1 MNSTDIIGYLAAA
14 CTTLAF
20 IPQALKVLRTKDTSA
35 ISLTMYSVFTFG
47 VATWLAFGVLKS
59 EWPIIIANGIT
70 LILAAM
76 ILVYKIKYR

>member
-1 MNSTDIIGYLAAA
+1 MNWTEIIGYLAAA

-20 IPQALKVLRTKDTSA
+20 IPQAMKVFRTKDTSA
-35 ISLTMYSVFTFG
+35 ISLKMYSIFIFG

-70 LILAAM
+70 LLFASTILF
-76 ILVYKIKYR
+76 YKIKHK

>member
-1 MNSTDIIGYLAAA
+1 MNWIQVIGYVAAA

-20 IPQALKVLRTKDTSA
+20 IPQAMKVFKTMDTSA

-47 VATWLAFGVLKS
+47 LATWLAFGILKS

-70 LILAAM
+70 FVFASLILS
-76 ILVYKIKYR
+76 YKIRYK